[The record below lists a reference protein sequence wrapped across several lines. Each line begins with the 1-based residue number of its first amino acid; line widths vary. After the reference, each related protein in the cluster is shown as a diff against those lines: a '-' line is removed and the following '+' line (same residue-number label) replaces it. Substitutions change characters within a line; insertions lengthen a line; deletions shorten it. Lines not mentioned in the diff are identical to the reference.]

1 MGQSG
6 NLTDRRRDQASIAGL
21 LAGAMATPIATP
33 RLDAEV
39 LLARVLGRPRAYLIA
54 HAELT
59 VDAAAAAQYQALLTR
74 RAQGEP
80 VAYLTGEREFW
91 SLALEVTPDVLIP
104 RPETELA
111 VERCLALRPEG
122 PATVADLGTGSGA
135 IALALA
141 LERPDWR
148 IVATDRAA
156 AALHVAR
163 ANARRHAL
171 RNIEFLQGDWC
182 TPLRARR
189 FDLIVSNPPYI
200 GASDPAL
207 KALRFEPAAALSPG
221 QTGMEALQC
230 VVSQATAVLV
240 SRGALVLEHGAN
252 QAADVAFA
260 LVAAG
265 FARVR
270 CHFDLAGRERVTEA
284 QWP

>member
-1 MGQSG
+1 M
-6 NLTDRRRDQASIAGL
+6 
-21 LAGAMATPIATP
+21 ATP

-54 HAELT
+54 HAEQT
-59 VDAAAAAQYQALLTR
+59 IDATAAAQYQALLTR

-91 SLALEVTPDVLIP
+91 SLALEVNPDVLIP

-111 VERCLALRPEG
+111 VERCLALRAD
-122 PATVADLGTGSGA
+122 PATIADLGTGSGA

-141 LERPDWR
+141 LERPEWR
-148 IVATDRAA
+148 IIATDRSA
-156 AALHVAR
+156 AALRVAR

-171 RNIEFLQGDWC
+171 RNVEFLQGDWC
-182 TPLRARR
+182 APLRAHR
-189 FDLIVSNPPYI
+189 FDLLVSNPPYI
-200 GASDPAL
+200 AASDPAL

-221 QTGMEALQC
+221 QTGMEALQR
-230 VVSQATAVLV
+230 VVLQATAVLV
-240 SRGALVLEHGAN
+240 SGGALVLEHGAN
-252 QAADVAFA
+252 QAADVALA

-270 CHFDLAGRERVTEA
+270 CHSDLAGRARVTEA